1 MVGVGAREECG
12 ALGCW
17 RWNSSTAAGAWTSA
31 WGSHMLSKCG
41 HLTNLTRYYNL
52 PHLNLES
59 RISLTS
65 YSSWSSTMMGPG
77 CRGCRHSTISSG
89 MWGWTMETDMMG
101 WMFFSHAERW
111 SLIAAGE
118 M

>member
-1 MVGVGAREECG
+1 
-12 ALGCW
+12 
-17 RWNSSTAAGAWTSA
+17 
-31 WGSHMLSKCG
+31 MLSKCG

-111 SLIAAGE
+111 SLMAAGE
-118 M
+118 MTFVMAKGLAHLWSSFFMG